1 MADTAVLG
9 ESDAP
14 AASSFRGCIDT
25 DPLDEVLGAWLAK
38 RSVRDVHL
46 ADTWRDARTLLDKTI
61 AGRLADDVPGIVT
74 VGWLFRT
81 VSGS

>member
-1 MADTAVLG
+1 MADTAVPC

-14 AASSFRGCIDT
+14 AASPFRGFIDT
-25 DPLDEVLGAWLAK
+25 DPLDEVLGAWLDK

-61 AGRLADDVPGIVT
+61 ACCLADDMPGIVT
-74 VGWLFRT
+74 VGWLLRT